1 MPSTKARW
9 CNFSKKISKAKNQM
23 PHFGEN
29 AIEEAIWDCDRQKS
43 LRPND
48 IHFNF
53 LKRFWETMKKDI
65 VRFIF
70 EFHAHGMLPRGTN
83 ASFITLV
90 PKVNDP

>member
-1 MPSTKARW
+1 
-9 CNFSKKISKAKNQM
+9 M

-90 PKVNDP
+90 PKVIEEAKRQRKKCLVFKVDYEKGL